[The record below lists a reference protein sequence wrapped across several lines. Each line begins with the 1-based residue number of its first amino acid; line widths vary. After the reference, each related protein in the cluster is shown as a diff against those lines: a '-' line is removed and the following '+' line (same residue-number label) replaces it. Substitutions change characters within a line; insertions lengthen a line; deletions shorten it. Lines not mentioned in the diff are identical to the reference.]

1 MQGAGH
7 RDCALTLV
15 VKKLPAQLCPLD
27 MGGQLLVC
35 LLNHALLIVGLL
47 ESFKGVTFNDKM
59 KELRN
64 CLQNQ
69 PIASCCV

>member
-1 MQGAGH
+1 MQMNVEFHLVSYARGRH
-7 RDCALTLV
+7 QDCALTLV

-64 CLQNQ
+64 C
-69 PIASCCV
+69 